1 MNSTIAEAG
10 RARMLRA
17 LKNKLKSRAASTETL
32 QASDFGIFRPG
43 YAAQVERGFGPRN
56 GGRAIKLAVPLDWDM
71 DPFNDRN
78 WRFHLHAWRMLDP
91 IWQELHGKDWAR
103 LRSEVLPWVRDWY
116 DFHVIGGKE
125 SAFSWYDMAAG
136 FRAQHLAL
144 LVHLHD
150 SGDMPLSS
158 RDLAMVEAL
167 CRMHH
172 DRLRNRHFIA
182 MNNHGVFQLQGLR
195 LLGAACSGREGYEGE
210 PRYSSRMML
219 KLLETQFDE
228 FGVHVENSPE
238 YHGLILKQIARIRPE
253 LFPDISDRIRTI
265 VSKAREVLPWF
276 TFPDGRIAPLGDS
289 EGLSTMLGTGAR
301 ADAALSD
308 ARGNKVLLR
317 DMSASGYVVVRTSP
331 EVDPAQASMM
341 IVKGHSTST
350 THAHAD
356 NLSFVLYEG
365 GRPLLIDSG
374 KYTYVRDRW
383 RDYFAGDKAHNVVG
397 LKGVK
402 MGPQHLDSDTA
413 GLSRVEIDAD
423 AGRVLVSG
431 EVSKRGYF
439 HHRRVIDYQPSRQV
453 EITDMIS
460 AREDDAAV
468 VYWHLAPNL
477 DAERSHGG
485 VNIYDNGRHL
495 ARITVDDPA
504 IKARLASGQEKPYIQ
519 GWVSPSYGVRKAAT
533 VIEFHSPKATQRIRS
548 LIELVEREKRYPAI
562 LPRRLTHGVRFRF
575 PYRFRRDRVFLLP
588 TGHTQR
594 RVIVELPDGDLVL
607 VARRLRAALTEK
619 GFTGGRA
626 REEEGGTR
634 ANYVHEDGTKIITK
648 LKYPIG
654 ATEER
659 SATQASLYFAWS
671 RVAQTQVEG
680 EEPLVEE

>member
-1 MNSTIAEAG
+1 MNRKRLPSNTG
-10 RARMLRA
+10 A
-17 LKNKLKSRAASTETL
+17 LQT
-32 QASDFGIFRPG
+32 SDFSIFRPG
-43 YAAQVERGFGPRN
+43 YTTQIERGFYPRN
-56 GGRAIKLAVPLDWDM
+56 GGRAIKLELPLDWDM

-91 IWQELHGKDWAR
+91 IWQEFHGKDWTR
-103 LRSEVLPWVRDWY
+103 LRSEVLPWVWDWY
-116 DFHVIGGKE
+116 NFHMIDGRE
-125 SAFSWYDMAAG
+125 SSFSWYDMAAG
-136 FRAQHLAL
+136 FRAQHLAM

-150 SGDMPLSS
+150 SRAMPLAD

-167 CRMHH
+167 CRIHH
-172 DRLRNRHFIA
+172 EKLRNRHFIA
-182 MNNHGVFQLQGLR
+182 MNNHGIFQLQGLR
-195 LLGAACSGREGYEGE
+195 LLGAACSGREGYESE
-210 PRYSSRMML
+210 PKYSSQMML
-219 KLLETQFDE
+219 NLLESQFDE
-228 FGVHVENSPE
+228 FGVHVENSPD

-253 LFPDISDRIRTI
+253 LFPAISDRIRTI
-265 VSKAREVLPWF
+265 ATKAREVLPWF

-289 EGLSTMLGTGAR
+289 EGLSTMLGAGAR

-308 ARGNKVLLR
+308 ARGNQVLLR

-331 EVDPAQASMM
+331 EVDPDQASMM
-341 IVKGHSTST
+341 IIKGHSPSM

-402 MGPQHLDSDTA
+402 MGPQHLDRDVT
-413 GLSRVEIDAD
+413 GLDRVEIDAD
-423 AGRVLVSG
+423 AGAVLISG
-431 EVSKRGYF
+431 QVTRRGYF
-439 HHRRVIDYQPSRQV
+439 QHRRVIDYRPSRQV
-453 EITDMIS
+453 EITDTVS
-460 AREDDAAV
+460 ARDDDAPI
-468 VYWHLAPNL
+468 VYWHLAPDL

-485 VNIYDNGRHL
+485 VNVYDNGMHV
-495 ARITVDDPA
+495 ARITVDDPTT
-504 IKARLASGQEKPYIQ
+504 KARLVSGQETPHIQ
-519 GWVSPSYGVRKAAT
+519 GWVSPSYGVRKPAT

-548 LIELVEREKRYPAI
+548 LIELVEREERDPAI

-626 REEEGGTR
+626 REEEGGVR
-634 ANYVHEDGTKIITK
+634 ANYLHEDGTKVITK
-648 LKYPIG
+648 LKYLVA

-659 SATQASLYFAWS
+659 SAAQASLYFAWS
-671 RVAQTQVEG
+671 RVTQAQNEG
-680 EEPLVEE
+680 EAPLAEG